1 MQGNIL
7 YIFYNIYIYIKIKNV
22 MSQNAKT
29 NIKRKRLMCVC
40 VFCINR
46 EKENKKEIVGRD

>member
-1 MQGNIL
+1 
-7 YIFYNIYIYIKIKNV
+7 

-29 NIKRKRLMCVC
+29 NIKRKRHMCVC
-40 VFCINR
+40 VFYINR

>member
-1 MQGNIL
+1 
-7 YIFYNIYIYIKIKNV
+7 

-29 NIKRKRLMCVC
+29 NIKRKRFMCVC